1 MSFEGLYISRSG
13 IAASQRAL
21 DVIGH
26 NIANVSTPGHSRQRV
41 EQASIERAGPSLI
54 LGPGAN
60 GEGIRINAV
69 TRVRD
74 LVLDAGVRSELSN
87 SGSAEVSVA
96 TLSKIEQALGPY
108 ADGLGEA
115 LTAFWNGWEELSLDP
130 TSATARAQV
139 LDAAEA
145 LSRSVQQASVR
156 VTAVQDNNIAAAAS
170 MIETQNAAIEEIAHL
185 NGEIKAQIALGENPN
200 ALLDQRDRQLDALA
214 RAVGGTIHEQ
224 ETGSVSVSVGGFE
237 VVRGTN
243 WSTLEVGGTPRRLQT
258 TDGTAL
264 VPGGQLGALLV
275 EGNAIATQVIAD
287 LDAFAIDLR
296 DSVNTQHNA
305 GFDLSGAPGLSLF
318 SGTSALNFAVASAID
333 ADRLAASS
341 SGAAADGNHSLA
353 MAGLRTQSGVN
364 GTLDEQA
371 RGIIGRV
378 GSAVVVAQARADMND
393 SVLQGLDADRSS
405 VSGVNLDEE
414 LTLLLQYQRS
424 YEASARVLTS
434 VDQMLDVLINR
445 TGIVGR

>member
-26 NIANVSTPGHSRQRV
+26 NIANISTPGHSRQRV
-41 EQASIERAGPSLI
+41 EQGSVERAGPSLT

-60 GEGIRINAV
+60 GEGVRLNGV
-69 TRVRD
+69 VRVRD
-74 LVLDAGVRSELSN
+74 LVLDAGVRSEMGN
-87 SGSAEVSVA
+87 SGSAEIGVK
-96 TLSKIEQALGPY
+96 TLSQIEQALGPY

-115 LTAFWNGWEELSLDP
+115 LTAFWNGWEEVSLDP
-130 TSATARAQV
+130 TSATARAQI

-145 LSRSVQQASVR
+145 LSRGMQQASIR
-156 VTAVQDNNIAAAAS
+156 VTAVQANNVAAATS
-170 MIETQNAAIEEIAHL
+170 MIESQNAAFEEIARL
-185 NGEIKAQIALGENPN
+185 NGEITAQIALGENPN

-214 RAVGGTIHEQ
+214 TAVGATVHQLEDGA
-224 ETGSVSVSVGGFE
+224 VSVSVGGFE

-243 WSTLEVGGTPRRLQT
+243 RSTLDVGGTPPRMQT
-258 TDGTAL
+258 TDGTGL
-264 VPGGQLGALLV
+264 LPGGQLGALLV
-275 EGNAIATQVIAD
+275 EGNSIATQVIAD
-287 LDAFAIDLR
+287 LDAFAVGLR
-296 DSVNTQHNA
+296 DSVNTQHTA
-305 GFDLSGAPGLSLF
+305 GFDLSGAAGLNLF
-318 SGTSALNFAVASAID
+318 SGTTALNFAVASTID

-341 SGAAADGNHSLA
+341 SGAAADGNHALS
-353 MAGLRTQSGVN
+353 MAGLRTQSGVD

-378 GSAVVVAQARADMND
+378 GSAVLVAQARAEMND
-393 SVLQGLDADRSS
+393 SVLQGLEAGRSS